1 VVVSGRAVRVLY
13 VTDGW
18 TVHDRRFA
26 LGLVESGHEVVYR
39 AVGRTG
45 SSIEDGPASLAP
57 AFSVDE
63 WRAGAV
69 SFWFRLPGMVRE
81 VRRLVREFRPDVI
94 HAGPIQR
101 GAFIAALAGG
111 RPLVSMSWGSDLLWD
126 ARRGLGK
133 RIAEVVLRRTDSL
146 VCDCETVRRRSLELG
161 MDPRRVVVFP
171 WGVDLEAFAV
181 NGRPRLREALGWQKA
196 FVLVSARTWE
206 PVYGVDLVVDA
217 FTIALSRQPALRL
230 LLLGNGSHRR
240 RILRRLN
247 ATEAIRRVH
256 MAGPVRH
263 NDLPDYFRSA
273 DLYVSASRSD
283 GSSVTLLEAM
293 ASGLPAVVSDIP
305 SNLEWVES
313 GVHGWTFRDGDPHSL
328 AEAIL
333 DAFDKRARLKAMGRA
348 VRELAEARA
357 DWTKNFRRLYEAYAL
372 AESCADRRPH
382 AA

>member
-1 VVVSGRAVRVLY
+1 
-13 VTDGW
+13 
-18 TVHDRRFA
+18 
-26 LGLVESGHEVVYR
+26 
-39 AVGRTG
+39 
-45 SSIEDGPASLAP
+45 
-57 AFSVDE
+57 
-63 WRAGAV
+63 
-69 SFWFRLPGMVRE
+69 
-81 VRRLVREFRPDVI
+81 
-94 HAGPIQR
+94 
-101 GAFIAALAGG
+101 
-111 RPLVSMSWGSDLLWD
+111 
-126 ARRGLGK
+126 
-133 RIAEVVLRRTDSL
+133 
-146 VCDCETVRRRSLELG
+146 
-161 MDPRRVVVFP
+161 
-171 WGVDLEAFAV
+171 
-181 NGRPRLREALGWQKA
+181 
-196 FVLVSARTWE
+196 
-206 PVYGVDLVVDA
+206 
-217 FTIALSRQPALRL
+217 
-230 LLLGNGSHRR
+230 
-240 RILRRLN
+240 
-247 ATEAIRRVH
+247 
-256 MAGPVRH
+256 VRH